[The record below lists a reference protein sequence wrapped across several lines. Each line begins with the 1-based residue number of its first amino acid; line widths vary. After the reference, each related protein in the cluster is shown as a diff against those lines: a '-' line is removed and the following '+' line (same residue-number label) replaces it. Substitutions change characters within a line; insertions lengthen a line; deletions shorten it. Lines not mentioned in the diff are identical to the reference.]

1 MRGVTDEQLP
11 LAKVYADA
19 MIQLAESQ
27 GETDVLAEELDNF
40 AARVNDNAELES
52 FLASP
57 AIDRDTRQ
65 AAIEKL
71 FRGKYSE
78 LFVNALQVLNSKGRS
93 GLVRAVAEAYSLA
106 REERL
111 GRMRVLVRSA
121 TPLTEE
127 LRISLKGAA
136 RSYTGKEAELLEE
149 VDASLIGGLIV
160 QIGDEQFDGSVR
172 TRLSRM
178 GLALRECA
186 SREVFS
192 DRVHVEGAPA

>member
-1 MRGVTDEQLP
+1 MRGVSGEQLP

-27 GETDVLAEELDNF
+27 GETDVLAKELDDF

-111 GRMRVLVRSA
+111 GRIRVFVRSA

-127 LRISLKGAA
+127 LRIGLKGAA

-160 QIGDEQFDGSVR
+160 QIGDEQFDGSIR
-172 TRLSRM
+172 TRIARI
-178 GLALRECA
+178 GAALRERA
-186 SREVFS
+186 SREVFG

>member
-1 MRGVTDEQLP
+1 MRGVTAEQLT

-27 GETDVLAEELDNF
+27 GETDALAEELDDF

-71 FRGKYSE
+71 FRGKYSD
-78 LFVNALQVLNSKGRS
+78 LFVNALQVLNGKGRS

-111 GRMRVLVRSA
+111 GRMRVFVRSA
-121 TPLTEE
+121 MPLTEE
-127 LRISLKGAA
+127 LRIGLKSAA

-178 GLALRECA
+178 GSALRECA
-186 SREVFS
+186 AREVFS
-192 DRVHVEGAPA
+192 DRVHVEEA